1 VANRTGGLLAE
12 PHLLDD
18 VGPAQRGR
26 GRLLSGRAS
35 LWLAPGL
42 LLLVVVVAWPV
53 LRTAWAS
60 LAGDPGENYL
70 RAVQDPAARSAILR
84 TLSWAIVVPLSVTV
98 LGYLLALAS
107 RRGRMGNLMVVLF
120 LAPTALPLV
129 VVGVSFRLLY
139 DPVPDRGTATPLL
152 HAGARLVGIDPAG
165 VPALLGP
172 SLITPALMSAFVW
185 AWVGLAI
192 LVFRAALDRI
202 PRGLE
207 DAVRSDGGGHWR
219 VVRDVHLPLLRGVA
233 VVLIALVAV
242 ASARSFDL
250 ILVMAPG
257 SVRDDAETLAVYIW
271 EATTGGV
278 PGSAAALSV
287 IWMGVVGVG
296 TVIAAGSALLIAG
309 RGGRRDRSRPPAE
322 PAWPYRRS
330 FQPGAPAWF
339 LSRRLAGPARR
350 AGRRVVPVLVLLFWA
365 VPVVLLVVTSLHSP
379 TTTAVA
385 RWVAP
390 LSVDSYREFA
400 SSPMPAAFARTLVL
414 AVVATV
420 VVVAI
425 ALPAAY
431 VLAWYR
437 PPGFRLAGVTLL
449 AAAVMPVQ
457 VLAGPLHEA
466 LQRLGL
472 SATAVPLLIV
482 HIGLGIP
489 VATLVLRNAFAAVPA
504 DRIHG
509 IRLQSRSDFEA
520 LRRIVRTWLRAPL
533 VAIVALQFVQ
543 VWNDLVVGLLFSGPE
558 LAPVGM
564 ELLGQA
570 RQFDTNAGVLA
581 AGAVAMSA
589 VPVAIVM
596 ANHRRIIAGLAAGVA
611 RR

>member
-1 VANRTGGLLAE
+1 MTDRTGSRLAE

-18 VGPAQRGR
+18 VGPPRRGR
-26 GRLLSGRAS
+26 GRMLSGRAV

-42 LLLVVVVAWPV
+42 LLLAVVVAWPV
-53 LRTAWAS
+53 LRTVWAS

-70 RAVQDPAARSAILR
+70 LAVRDPAARAAIVR

-107 RRGRMGNLMVVLF
+107 RRGRMGNLMMVLF

-129 VVGVSFRLLY
+129 VVGVAFRLLY

-152 HAGARLVGIDPAG
+152 HAAARLVGVDPAS

-172 SLITPALMSAFVW
+172 TLITPALMSAFVW

-192 LVFRAALDRI
+192 LVFRAALDRL
-202 PRGLE
+202 PPGLE
-207 DAVRSDGGGHWR
+207 DAVRSDGGGPWR

-233 VVLIALVAV
+233 VVLIALVAA

-250 ILVMAPG
+250 ILVMAPS
-257 SVRDDAETLAVYIW
+257 SVRDEAETLAVYIW
-271 EATTGGV
+271 QATTGGV
-278 PGSAAALSV
+278 PGPAAALSV

-296 TVIAAGSALLIAG
+296 AVIAAGSALLIAG
-309 RGGRRDRSRPPAE
+309 RGGRRYRSRTPVE
-322 PAWPYRRS
+322 RAWPRRP
-330 FQPGAPAWF
+330 FQPG
-339 LSRRLAGPARR
+339 RRGWPVTDAARR
-350 AGRRVVPVLVLLFWA
+350 AGRRGVLLLVLLFWA
-365 VPVVLLVVTSLHSP
+365 VPVLLLAVTSLHSP

-390 LSVDSYREFA
+390 LSAESYRELA
-400 SSPMPAAFARTLVL
+400 GSPMPAAFVRTFVL
-414 AVVATV
+414 ATVATV

-437 PPGFRLAGVTLL
+437 PPGTRLAGVTLL

-466 LQRLGL
+466 LQRLGV
-472 SATAVPLLIV
+472 SATAGPLLLV

-504 DRIHG
+504 DRVHG
-509 IRLQSRSDFEA
+509 IRLRSRGEFQA
-520 LRRIVRTWLRAPL
+520 LRRIVRTSLRAPL

-558 LAPVGM
+558 LAPLGM

-581 AGAVAMSA
+581 AGAVLMSA

-596 ANHRRIIAGLAAGVA
+596 ANHREIIAGLAAGVA